1 MQYLLQNKVNYLSNT
16 KVIYTNDVSV
26 NSTSNFILYNSDVN
40 TIQRFNYNY
49 DQQANRTSF
58 NVFSV
63 KGASQSEAG
72 SCFTRAYK
80 VNNIIYIIRVPFTCS
95 NYFAIKDE
103 DTLTLTIDV
112 DGTSASTSSY
122 ATRKSTSKQY
132 TYPLRKQYVNAINF
146 INIEHICKEIT
157 SINITATSTVELTLL
172 KLKGLDYN
180 AVTACSIIFV

>member
-16 KVIYTNDVSV
+16 KVIYTDDVSI

-49 DQQANRTSF
+49 VQQANRTSF

-63 KGASQSEAG
+63 KGS
-72 SCFTRAYK
+72 YK

-103 DTLTLTIDV
+103 DTLTLNIDV
-112 DGTSASTSSY
+112 DGTSSY
-122 ATRKSTSKQY
+122 ATRRSTSKQY

-172 KLKGLDYN
+172 KLKGLDN
-180 AVTACSIIFV
+180 NSVTACSIIFV

>member
-16 KVIYTNDVSV
+16 KVIYTNDISV

-63 KGASQSEAG
+63 KGS
-72 SCFTRAYK
+72 YK
-80 VNNIIYIIRVPFTCS
+80 VNNIIYMIRLPFTCS

-103 DTLTLTIDV
+103 DTLTLNIDV
-112 DGTSASTSSY
+112 DGTSNY

-172 KLKGLDYN
+172 KLKGLDN
-180 AVTACSIIFV
+180 NSVTACSIIFV

>member
-58 NVFSV
+58 NILTV
-63 KGASQSEAG
+63 KGP
-72 SCFTRAYK
+72 YK
-80 VNNIIYIIRVPFTCS
+80 VNNIIYMIRLPFTCS

-112 DGTSASTSSY
+112 DGTS
-122 ATRKSTSKQY
+122 KQY
-132 TYPLRKQYVNAINF
+132 IYPLRKQYVNAINF

-172 KLKGLDYN
+172 KLKYLDNN

>member
-1 MQYLLQNKVNYLSNT
+1 MQYLLQNKVNYLRNT

-63 KGASQSEAG
+63 KGS
-72 SCFTRAYK
+72 YK
-80 VNNIIYIIRVPFTCS
+80 VNNIIYIIRIPFTCS

-103 DTLTLTIDV
+103 DTLTLNIDV
-112 DGTSASTSSY
+112 DGTSSS
-122 ATRKSTSKQY
+122 RRSTSKQY

-146 INIEHICKEIT
+146 INIEHICEEIT

-172 KLKGLDYN
+172 KLKGLDN
-180 AVTACSIIFV
+180 NSVTACSIIFV

>member
-1 MQYLLQNKVNYLSNT
+1 MQYLLQNKVNYLRNT
-16 KVIYTNDVSV
+16 KVVYTADTADTNNPAVI
-26 NSTSNFILYNSDVN
+26 NKLNFILYNSDVN

-49 DQQANRTSF
+49 VQQNNTTTF
-58 NVFSV
+58 DI
-63 KGASQSEAG
+63 
-72 SCFTRAYK
+72 FTINGPYK
-80 VNNIIYIIRVPFTCS
+80 VNNIIYTIRLPFTCS

-112 DGTSASTSSY
+112 DGTSSV

-146 INIEHICKEIT
+146 INIEHICEEIT

-172 KLKGLDYN
+172 KLKGLDN
-180 AVTACSIIFV
+180 NSVTACSIIFV

>member
-49 DQQANRTSF
+49 IQQANKTSF
-58 NVFSV
+58 NVCSV
-63 KGASQSEAG
+63 KGP
-72 SCFTRAYK
+72 YK
-80 VNNIIYIIRVPFTCS
+80 VNNIIYIIRIPFTCS

-103 DTLTLTIDV
+103 DTLTLNIDV
-112 DGTSASTSSY
+112 DGTSSY

-172 KLKGLDYN
+172 KLKGLDNN

>member
-16 KVIYTNDVSV
+16 KVIYTDDVSV
-26 NSTSNFILYNSDVN
+26 NSTSNFILYNSAVN
-40 TIQRFNYNY
+40 TLPRFNYNY
-49 DQQANRTSF
+49 VQQANRTSF

-63 KGASQSEAG
+63 KGS
-72 SCFTRAYK
+72 YK

-103 DTLTLTIDV
+103 DTLTLNIDV
-112 DGTSASTSSY
+112 DGTS
-122 ATRKSTSKQY
+122 KQY
-132 TYPLRKQYVNAINF
+132 IYQLQKQYVNAINF

-172 KLKGLDYN
+172 KLKGLDNN

>member
-49 DQQANRTSF
+49 VQQANRTSF

-63 KGASQSEAG
+63 KGS
-72 SCFTRAYK
+72 YK
-80 VNNIIYIIRVPFTCS
+80 VNNIIYMIRLPFTCS

-112 DGTSASTSSY
+112 DGTS
-122 ATRKSTSKQY
+122 SKQY

>member
-16 KVIYTNDVSV
+16 KVIYTDDVSV

-49 DQQANRTSF
+49 VQQANRTSF
-58 NVFSV
+58 NVLSV
-63 KGASQSEAG
+63 KGS
-72 SCFTRAYK
+72 YK

-103 DTLTLTIDV
+103 DTLTINIDV
-112 DGTSASTSSY
+112 DGTS
-122 ATRKSTSKQY
+122 KQY
-132 TYPLRKQYVNAINF
+132 IYQLQKQYVNAINF

-172 KLKGLDYN
+172 KLKGLDN
-180 AVTACSIIFV
+180 NSVTACSIIFV

>member
-49 DQQANRTSF
+49 VQQANRTSF

-63 KGASQSEAG
+63 KGS
-72 SCFTRAYK
+72 YK
-80 VNNIIYIIRVPFTCS
+80 VNNIIYMIRLPFTCS

-103 DTLTLTIDV
+103 DTLTLNIDV
-112 DGTSASTSSY
+112 DGA
-122 ATRKSTSKQY
+122 STSKQY
-132 TYPLRKQYVNAINF
+132 TYPLLKQYVNAINF

-172 KLKGLDYN
+172 KLKGLDNN

>member
-16 KVIYTNDVSV
+16 KVIYTADTADTNNPAVI
-26 NSTSNFILYNSDVN
+26 NKLNFILYNSDVN

-63 KGASQSEAG
+63 KGS
-72 SCFTRAYK
+72 YK
-80 VNNIIYIIRVPFTCS
+80 VNNIIYMIRLPFTCS

-103 DTLTLTIDV
+103 DTLTLNIDV
-112 DGTSASTSSY
+112 DGTSSV

-172 KLKGLDYN
+172 KLKGLDNN

>member
-16 KVIYTNDVSV
+16 KVIYTDNVSV

-63 KGASQSEAG
+63 KGP
-72 SCFTRAYK
+72 YK

-103 DTLTLTIDV
+103 DTLTLNINV
-112 DGTSASTSSY
+112 D
-122 ATRKSTSKQY
+122 STSKQY
-132 TYPLRKQYVNAINF
+132 IYQLQKQYVNAINF

-172 KLKGLDYN
+172 KLKALDNN

>member
-16 KVIYTNDVSV
+16 KVIYTDDVSI

-49 DQQANRTSF
+49 VQQANRTSF

-63 KGASQSEAG
+63 KGS
-72 SCFTRAYK
+72 YK

-103 DTLTLTIDV
+103 DTLTINIDV
-112 DGTSASTSSY
+112 DGTS
-122 ATRKSTSKQY
+122 KQY
-132 TYPLRKQYVNAINF
+132 IYQLQKQYVNAINF

-172 KLKGLDYN
+172 KLKGLDN
-180 AVTACSIIFV
+180 NSVTACSIIFV

>member
-63 KGASQSEAG
+63 KGS
-72 SCFTRAYK
+72 YK
-80 VNNIIYIIRVPFTCS
+80 VNNIIYIIRIPFTCS

-103 DTLTLTIDV
+103 DTLTLNIDV
-112 DGTSASTSSY
+112 DGTSSYATRRSTSSY
-122 ATRKSTSKQY
+122 ATRRSTSKQY

-172 KLKGLDYN
+172 KLKGLDNN

>member
-1 MQYLLQNKVNYLSNT
+1 MQYLLQNKINYLSNT

-58 NVFSV
+58 DVFSV
-63 KGASQSEAG
+63 KGS
-72 SCFTRAYK
+72 YK

-103 DTLTLTIDV
+103 DTLTLNIDV
-112 DGTSASTSSY
+112 DGTSSY
-122 ATRKSTSKQY
+122 ATRRSTSKQY
-132 TYPLRKQYVNAINF
+132 TYPLRKQYINAINF

-172 KLKGLDYN
+172 KLKGLDNN

>member
-58 NVFSV
+58 DVFSV
-63 KGASQSEAG
+63 KGS
-72 SCFTRAYK
+72 YK

-103 DTLTLTIDV
+103 DTLTLNIDV
-112 DGTSASTSSY
+112 DGTSSY
-122 ATRKSTSKQY
+122 ATRRSTSKQY
-132 TYPLRKQYVNAINF
+132 TYPLRKQYINAINF

-172 KLKGLDYN
+172 KLKGLDNN

>member
-63 KGASQSEAG
+63 KGS
-72 SCFTRAYK
+72 YK
-80 VNNIIYIIRVPFTCS
+80 VNNIIYMIRLPFTCS

-112 DGTSASTSSY
+112 DGTSSY
-122 ATRKSTSKQY
+122 ATRRSTSKQY

-172 KLKGLDYN
+172 KLKGLDNN

>member
-63 KGASQSEAG
+63 KGS
-72 SCFTRAYK
+72 YK

-103 DTLTLTIDV
+103 DTLTLNIDV
-112 DGTSASTSSY
+112 DGTS
-122 ATRKSTSKQY
+122 KQY
-132 TYPLRKQYVNAINF
+132 IYQLQKQYVNAINF

-172 KLKGLDYN
+172 KLKGLDNN